1 MNVCMNLKSPLVQYG
16 RVAAT
21 DPGSYRPRPSPAL
34 PALAPALLTAGL
46 LLEGGWRIQTRDHI
60 TQCCT
65 FIIQNV
71 TLDSYLGANYG
82 NTVLFILL
90 NG

>member
-1 MNVCMNLKSPLVQYG
+1 MNMKSPPVQYG
-16 RVAAT
+16 RVAGGRVLQT
-21 DPGSYRPRPSPAL
+21 PSYRPRPSPAL

-46 LLEGGWRIQTRDHI
+46 LLEGGLRIQTRDHI

-71 TLDSYLGANYG
+71 TLDSFLGANYG